1 MKWTVIW
8 THIGESCHTKGQID
22 VDFLS
27 LLPIRYDFGAVSG
40 HLEHSFIASGL
51 SLLEGK
57 STEVVL
63 ADAAE
68 LV

>member
-1 MKWTVIW
+1 M
-8 THIGESCHTKGQID
+8 
-22 VDFLS
+22 DFLS
-27 LLPIRYDFGAVSG
+27 LLPVRYDFGAVSG

-57 STEVVL
+57 GTEVVL